1 MKASNILV
9 LAFTRKA
16 ADEMRTRIAR
26 LIGDAAHEC
35 TITTFHGLALRIIK
49 RHYSRLGFKFPPAL
63 ATSRAVRQELGICI
77 QSWLQR
83 NPSANC
89 QRWTNDEYGETLDDL
104 ENDNETEPQG
114 SGNYSHSQPTRSSQA
129 VNAANLELE
138 TLGPAITHFRGY
150 FKKARAAGVS
160 PEQFNN
166 EYLYV
171 WKMYI
176 SLCSVSVLM

>member
-1 MKASNILV
+1 MNASNILV

-16 ADEMRTRIAR
+16 AEEMRSRIAR
-26 LIGDAAHEC
+26 LIGDVAHEC

-49 RHYSRLGFKFPPAL
+49 KHYSRLGFKFAPAL

-114 SGNYSHSQPTRSSQA
+114 FGNYSHSQPTRSSQA